1 MSVAKPKK
9 VDLVGLEGPP
19 HKMLSCLQP
28 IATGQRPEELFQ
40 IIQSELFSSDSK
52 LLTAFV
58 GKPLGK
64 WTGLSVADK
73 AYGENVQAFPARL
86 LWNSH
91 KTIELLA
98 SDRKGLET

>member
-1 MSVAKPKK
+1 MSVAEPKK
-9 VDLVGLEGPP
+9 VDSAGLEGPP

-28 IATGQRPEELFQ
+28 MATGQGPELFQ
-40 IIQSELFSSDSK
+40 ITQSELFRSDSK
-52 LLTAFV
+52 LSTAFV

-64 WTGLSVADK
+64 WAGLSVADK
-73 AYGENVQAFPARL
+73 AYGGNVQAFPARL
-86 LWNSH
+86 LRNSH

>member
-1 MSVAKPKK
+1 MSVAELKK
-9 VDLVGLEGPP
+9 VDSAGLEGPP
-19 HKMLSCLQP
+19 DKMLSCLQP
-28 IATGQRPEELFQ
+28 MATGQRPEELFQ
-40 IIQSELFSSDSK
+40 ITQSELFRSDSK
-52 LLTAFV
+52 LSIAFV

-73 AYGENVQAFPARL
+73 AYGENVQAFPAQL